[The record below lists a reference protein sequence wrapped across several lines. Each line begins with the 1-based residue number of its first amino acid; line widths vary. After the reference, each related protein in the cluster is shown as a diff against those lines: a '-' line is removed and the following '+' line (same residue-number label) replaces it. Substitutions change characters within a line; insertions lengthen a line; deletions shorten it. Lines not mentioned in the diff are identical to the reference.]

1 MEAAGSSRTAGIR
14 SRRRHSMHAE
24 IEAKKDEIA
33 EICRRHR
40 VARLEVFGSA
50 AKAADFDPETSDVDF
65 LVEFEPPTL
74 PGLFR
79 RYMALIDD
87 LRTALGREVD
97 LLRAG
102 TIRNRYLR
110 EAIDRSREV
119 VYERPS

>member
-1 MEAAGSSRTAGIR
+1 
-14 SRRRHSMHAE
+14 MHAE

-40 VARLEVFGSA
+40 VRASRCSARRPGLQ
-50 AKAADFDPETSDVDF
+50 DFDPETSDVDF

-79 RYMALIDD
+79 RYMGLIDD
-87 LRTALGREVD
+87 LRTALDREVD

>member
-1 MEAAGSSRTAGIR
+1 
-14 SRRRHSMHAE
+14 MHAE

-50 AKAADFDPETSDVDF
+50 AKAEDFDPETSDVDF

-79 RYMALIDD
+79 RYMGLIDD
-87 LRTALGREVD
+87 LRTALDREVD